1 MNYYDES
8 TKRRH
13 KKIDVENIDIKEEC
27 GDKNCADGN
36 TPGDINFKAE
46 GCSGKKCKKDV
57 VDFET
62 ESAKSKKKKTKKDCC
77 GSDECTDTEC
87 KKNKK
92 ADIDFET
99 ESAKSKK
106 GKKKKCTGDENC
118 TCPDCKK
125 KKAEDD
131 SVDFETESCKTK
143 KSKKDV
149 DVDFET
155 ENFKDVLNKAKEV
168 GGKLNK
174 QAKTV
179 GSKLAKDFNTKASD
193 LSTKLKNKKE
203 DIDFR
208 PKKKDVDIDFDES
221 KLSDDMIRKIN
232 AEKKKLT
239 RQLQRD
245 EYDKRQAD
253 LKDWIDPDSLTEWD
267 KLEAISYMKKHPN
280 ADKEE
285 ADRFVRR
292 KHEEGARKNFENQ
305 RISRSVDKIKEREK
319 DDRKEYEANN
329 RKKKAEED
337 AIVDDLV
344 GKMKKELE
352 TKKAISNS
360 SVGKAAKKIGTDMR
374 NKKKDIDLA
383 LAPTKKQIVDA
394 FDKGGDYIAAGANKL
409 AKNTADVANVT
420 LNRAKTAGGKL
431 AKDFNTKAA
440 DLGTKLKNKKKDID
454 IMIKNSGKKKNQEL
468 EIDTENLNDTKK
480 KKKAM
485 FDQECGD
492 TPIPKSSKFINEED
506 DADLGIDPADADIN
520 VDNISLEYMVT
531 SLDNAELDALNTER
545 QVMTAMAE
553 ELYKEYL
560 MTDYNLSDDCYAE
573 YATEDDSDEE
583 VVQERFFGGTGKSAA
598 DLAKPVVKGAKR
610 LNDIKHGVGR
620 HGIIRNVIHR
630 TKKDLHEGGTVYKL
644 LTWPFLL
651 LKNTVQTVYHKTKSF
666 ITYKG
671 LLISVEVKIN
681 REIKKLRKNFRNLPK
696 AALAGGIGY
705 ATTTLNS
712 MAKGE
717 GAQLDPLEF
726 ITHEGANL
734 ISELGHDTMLRALTN
749 KLADAVENSPEKIR
763 QVIAERNK
771 GVKEKLTPSDGENA
785 STVLSIK
792 DNKITAEHLVNLVG
806 INGMIDDID
815 RWSDICENVARD
827 VSNGNDGNISGYLTQ
842 AKSIQDKYMDND
854 KVNYGIIYSK
864 NSASVKI
871 SDFYAEFADKLVDK
885 AKSLEKGLD
894 KISGLEN
901 VIKDS
906 EGQLSETTEKTLA
919 ELNVVMQHT
928 CNAFMEIIGTLDD
941 LGKYVANTM
950 NQYLNC
956 LTAANSI
963 KANRNAK
970 NDDEE

>member
-8 TKRRH
+8 AKKRH

-62 ESAKSKKKKTKKDCC
+62 ESAKSKNKKSKKDCC
-77 GSDECTDTEC
+77 GNDECTETEC

-92 ADIDFET
+92 
-99 ESAKSKK
+99 SKK
-106 GKKKKCTGDENC
+106 D
-118 TCPDCKK
+118 
-125 KKAEDD
+125 DD
-131 SVDFETESCKTK
+131 SVDFETESCKSK

-149 DVDFET
+149 DIDFET
-155 ENFKDVLNKAKEV
+155 ESANKKSSLDNYKRSKDDNKAFLRMNDWDWQHGAAFRKEV
-168 GGKLNK
+168 NK
-174 QAKTV
+174 AV
-179 GSKLAKDFNTKASD
+179 DDDRANGNIP
-193 LSTKLKNKKE
+193 E
-203 DIDFR
+203 D
-208 PKKKDVDIDFDES
+208 P
-221 KLSDDMIRKIN
+221 
-232 AEKKKLT
+232 LT
-239 RQLQRD
+239 S
-245 EYDKRQAD
+245 A
-253 LKDWIDPDSLTEWD
+253 
-267 KLEAISYMKKHPN
+267 
-280 ADKEE
+280 
-285 ADRFVRR
+285 V
-292 KHEEGARKNFENQ
+292 
-305 RISRSVDKIKEREK
+305 VDKYYNIAHDEVKKEREK
-319 DDRKEYEANN
+319 PLKYRE
-329 RKKKAEED
+329 
-337 AIVDDLV
+337 
-344 GKMKKELE
+344 GKRQKSTM
-352 TKKAISNS
+352 
-360 SVGKAAKKIGTDMR
+360 
-374 NKKKDIDLA
+374 KKDIDFGTESA
-383 LAPTKKQIVDA
+383 KCKGKKC
-394 FDKGGDYIAAGANKL
+394 
-409 AKNTADVANVT
+409 
-420 LNRAKTAGGKL
+420 
-431 AKDFNTKAA
+431 
-440 DLGTKLKNKKKDID
+440 
-454 IMIKNSGKKKNQEL
+454 KKNQEL
-468 EIDTENLNDTKK
+468 EIDEENLNDTKK

-492 TPIPKSSKFINEED
+492 TPIPKKTKIIKEED

-520 VDNISLEYMVT
+520 VDNISLEYMVS
-531 SLDNAELDALNTER
+531 SLDDAAINSLDAER

-560 MTDYNLSDDCYAE
+560 MIDYNLSDDCYAE
-573 YATEDDSDEE
+573 YATDNDSDEE
-583 VVQERFFGGTGKSAA
+583 VIQERFFGGAGKSAA
-598 DLAKPVVKGAKR
+598 GIAKPVVKGAKR

-620 HGIIRNVIHR
+620 HGIIRNVVHR

-671 LLISVEVKIN
+671 LLLGVEVKIN
-681 REIKKLRKNFRNLPK
+681 REIKKLRKNFRNMPK

-726 ITHEGANL
+726 IAHEGSNL
-734 ISELGHDTMLRALTN
+734 IAELGHDTMLRALTN

-771 GVKEKLTPSDGENA
+771 GTKEKLTPSDGENA

-827 VSNGNDGNISGYLTQ
+827 VSNGNEGNISGYLTQ

-854 KVNYGIIYSK
+854 KVNYEIIYSK
-864 NSASVKI
+864 NSSAVKI

-901 VIKDS
+901 VIKDA

-963 KANRNAK
+963 KANRNGK
-970 NDDEE
+970 NDNEE

>member
-8 TKRRH
+8 AKKRH

-36 TPGDINFKAE
+36 TPGDINFKVE
-46 GCSGKKCKKDV
+46 GCSGKKCKKD

-92 ADIDFET
+92 SKKDDDSVDFETESCKSKKSKKADIDFETEGCSGKKCKKDLVDFNQESATDCDSTFNIDDLPKDYKDWLDGVEAAFIKKHHDVNGDTIRLHNEDKIKSVFKRDCKIRENGTDDEKENHYSDEYVAVAESVSGDAYLLKTSKSSAVYKWDHETGKCKKIESSWSKFIDSFDDGDDNDKSSTVTTESYKSKKKDVDFET

-106 GKKKKCTGDENC
+106 GKKKCTGDENC
-118 TCPDCKK
+118 TCPDCMKK
-125 KKAEDD
+125 KKAGDVEIENECGD
-131 SVDFETESCKTK
+131 SVNFKTEACKSKKKKDADVDFETESAKCKGK
-143 KSKKDV
+143 KC
-149 DVDFET
+149 
-155 ENFKDVLNKAKEV
+155 
-168 GGKLNK
+168 
-174 QAKTV
+174 
-179 GSKLAKDFNTKASD
+179 
-193 LSTKLKNKKE
+193 
-203 DIDFR
+203 
-208 PKKKDVDIDFDES
+208 
-221 KLSDDMIRKIN
+221 
-232 AEKKKLT
+232 
-239 RQLQRD
+239 
-245 EYDKRQAD
+245 
-253 LKDWIDPDSLTEWD
+253 
-267 KLEAISYMKKHPN
+267 
-280 ADKEE
+280 
-285 ADRFVRR
+285 
-292 KHEEGARKNFENQ
+292 
-305 RISRSVDKIKEREK
+305 
-319 DDRKEYEANN
+319 
-329 RKKKAEED
+329 
-337 AIVDDLV
+337 
-344 GKMKKELE
+344 
-352 TKKAISNS
+352 
-360 SVGKAAKKIGTDMR
+360 
-374 NKKKDIDLA
+374 
-383 LAPTKKQIVDA
+383 
-394 FDKGGDYIAAGANKL
+394 
-409 AKNTADVANVT
+409 
-420 LNRAKTAGGKL
+420 
-431 AKDFNTKAA
+431 
-440 DLGTKLKNKKKDID
+440 
-454 IMIKNSGKKKNQEL
+454 KKNQEL
-468 EIDTENLNDTKK
+468 EIDEENLNDTKK
-480 KKKAM
+480 KKKAL

-492 TPIPKSSKFINEED
+492 TPIPKNSKFIKEED

-520 VDNISLEYMVT
+520 VDNISLEYMVS
-531 SLDNAELDALNTER
+531 SLDNAAIDSLDAER

-560 MTDYNLSDDCYAE
+560 MIDYNLSDDCYAE
-573 YATEDDSDEE
+573 YATEEDSDDEE

-620 HGIIRNVIHR
+620 HGIIRNVVHR

-671 LLISVEVKIN
+671 LLLGVEVKIN
-681 REIKKLRKNFRNLPK
+681 REIKKLRKNFRNIPK

-726 ITHEGANL
+726 IAHEGSNL
-734 ISELGHDTMLRALTN
+734 IAELGHDTMLRALTN

-763 QVIAERNK
+763 EVIANRNK
-771 GVKEKLTPSDGENA
+771 GTKEKLTPSDGENA
-785 STVLSIK
+785 STILSIK

-854 KVNYGIIYSK
+854 KVNYNIIYSK

-906 EGQLSETTEKTLA
+906 EGKLSETTEKTLA

-963 KANRNAK
+963 KANKNA
-970 NDDEE
+970 NNNEE

>member
-8 TKRRH
+8 AKKRH

-62 ESAKSKKKKTKKDCC
+62 ESAKSKNKKSKKDCC
-77 GSDECTDTEC
+77 GNDECTETEC

-92 ADIDFET
+92 
-99 ESAKSKK
+99 SKK
-106 GKKKKCTGDENC
+106 D
-118 TCPDCKK
+118 
-125 KKAEDD
+125 DD
-131 SVDFETESCKTK
+131 SVDFETESCKSK

-149 DVDFET
+149 DIDFET
-155 ENFKDVLNKAKEV
+155 ESANKKSSLDNYKRSKDDNKAFLRMNDWDWQHGAAFRKEV
-168 GGKLNK
+168 NK
-174 QAKTV
+174 AVDDDRANGNIPEDPLTSAVVDKYYNIAHDEV
-179 GSKLAKDFNTKASD
+179 
-193 LSTKLKNKKE
+193 KKE
-203 DIDFR
+203 R
-208 PKKKDVDIDFDES
+208 EEKEKYYEGKRQKHEMKKDVDFKNNNKRSSLDHRNRVKDIDKAFAKTEDPNWPHHAAFRKEVN
-221 KLSDDMIRKIN
+221 KAVDDDRANGNIP
-232 AEKKKLT
+232 EDPLT
-239 RQLQRD
+239 S
-245 EYDKRQAD
+245 A
-253 LKDWIDPDSLTEWD
+253 
-267 KLEAISYMKKHPN
+267 
-280 ADKEE
+280 
-285 ADRFVRR
+285 V
-292 KHEEGARKNFENQ
+292 
-305 RISRSVDKIKEREK
+305 VDKYYNIAHDEVKKEREK
-319 DDRKEYEANN
+319 PLKYRE
-329 RKKKAEED
+329 
-337 AIVDDLV
+337 
-344 GKMKKELE
+344 GKRQKSTM
-352 TKKAISNS
+352 
-360 SVGKAAKKIGTDMR
+360 
-374 NKKKDIDLA
+374 KKDIDFGTESA
-383 LAPTKKQIVDA
+383 KCKGKKC
-394 FDKGGDYIAAGANKL
+394 
-409 AKNTADVANVT
+409 
-420 LNRAKTAGGKL
+420 
-431 AKDFNTKAA
+431 
-440 DLGTKLKNKKKDID
+440 
-454 IMIKNSGKKKNQEL
+454 KKNQEL
-468 EIDTENLNDTKK
+468 EIDEENLNDTKK

-492 TPIPKSSKFINEED
+492 TPIPKKTKIIKEED

-520 VDNISLEYMVT
+520 VDNISLEYMVS
-531 SLDNAELDALNTER
+531 SLDDAAINSLDAER

-560 MTDYNLSDDCYAE
+560 MIDYNLSDDCYAE
-573 YATEDDSDEE
+573 YATDNDSDEE
-583 VVQERFFGGTGKSAA
+583 VIQERFFGGAGKSAA
-598 DLAKPVVKGAKR
+598 GIAKPVVKGAKR

-620 HGIIRNVIHR
+620 HGIIRNVVHR

-671 LLISVEVKIN
+671 LLLGVEVKIN
-681 REIKKLRKNFRNLPK
+681 REIKKLRKNFRNMPK

-726 ITHEGANL
+726 IAHEGSNL
-734 ISELGHDTMLRALTN
+734 IAELGHDTMLRALTN

-771 GVKEKLTPSDGENA
+771 GTKEKLTPSDGENA

-827 VSNGNDGNISGYLTQ
+827 VSNGNEGNISGYLTQ

-854 KVNYGIIYSK
+854 KVNYEIIYSK
-864 NSASVKI
+864 NSSAVKI

-901 VIKDS
+901 VIKDA

-963 KANRNAK
+963 KANRNGK
-970 NDDEE
+970 NDNEE

>member
-8 TKRRH
+8 AKKRH

-27 GDKNCADGN
+27 GDKNNCPAG
-36 TPGDINFKAE
+36 TEPGDINFKAE
-46 GCSGKKCKKDV
+46 GCSGKKCKKD

-92 ADIDFET
+92 
-99 ESAKSKK
+99 SK
-106 GKKKKCTGDENC
+106 
-118 TCPDCKK
+118 
-125 KKAEDD
+125 DD
-131 SVDFETESCKTK
+131 DT
-143 KSKKDV
+143 
-149 DVDFET
+149 VDFET
-155 ENFKDVLNKAKEV
+155 ENFKDVLDKAK
-168 GGKLNK
+168 K
-174 QAKTV
+174 V
-179 GSKLAKDFNTKASD
+179 GSKLAKDFNTKAND
-193 LSTKLKNKKE
+193 LSTKLKNKKA
-203 DIDFR
+203 DIDFK
-208 PKKKDVDIDFDES
+208 PKKKTVDFDES
-221 KLSDDMIRKIN
+221 KIPDDMIRKMN
-232 AEKKKLT
+232 AEKRRLT
-239 RQLQRD
+239 KQIQGKEFD
-245 EYDKRQAD
+245 ERQAK
-253 LKDWIDPDSLTEWD
+253 LKGWINEDINRKCDGWRD
-267 KLEAISYMKKHPN
+267 IFGIKYKQDHPN
-280 ADKEE
+280 ADEKEI
-285 ADRFVRR
+285 DRAFRR
-292 KHEEGARKNFENQ
+292 EVTEYEKKEIER
-305 RISRSVDKIKEREK
+305 SRVDKNRNKIQKRTA
-319 DDRKEYEANN
+319 DDRKEYYADK
-329 RKKKAEED
+329 RKKKAEENEIAD
-337 AIVDDLV
+337 SLV
-344 GKMKKELE
+344 GKMQKELE
-352 TKKAISNS
+352 MKKAISNS
-360 SVGKAAKKIGTDMR
+360 SIGKATKKISTDVR
-374 NKKKDIDLA
+374 NKKKDIDIA
-383 LAPTKKQIVDA
+383 LAPTKKSIIDAIDRSGDYIANGATKLAKNTVDVL
-394 FDKGGDYIAAGANKL
+394 DKSGDYIAAGANKL
-409 AKNTADVANVT
+409 AKNTVNAAN
-420 LNRAKTAGGKL
+420 
-431 AKDFNTKAA
+431 DF
-440 DLGTKLKNKKKDID
+440 GTMLKNKKKDID
-454 IMIKNSGKKKNQEL
+454 LKIKNNGKKKNQEL

-480 KKKAM
+480 KKKAL

-492 TPIPKSSKFINEED
+492 TPIPKNSKFIKEED

-520 VDNISLEYMVT
+520 VDNISLEYMVS
-531 SLDNAELDALNTER
+531 SLDNAAIDSLDAER

-560 MTDYNLSDDCYAE
+560 MIDYNLSDDCYAE
-573 YATEDDSDEE
+573 YATEEDSDDDEE

-620 HGIIRNVIHR
+620 HGIIRNVVHR

-671 LLISVEVKIN
+671 LLLGVEVKIN
-681 REIKKLRKNFRNLPK
+681 HEIKKLRKNFRNIPK

-717 GAQLDPLEF
+717 GAQLDPIEF
-726 ITHEGANL
+726 IAHEGSNL
-734 ISELGHDTMLRALTN
+734 IAELGHDTMLRALTN

-763 QVIAERNK
+763 EVIANRNK
-771 GVKEKLTPSDGENA
+771 GTKEKLTPSDGENA
-785 STVLSIK
+785 STILSIK

-854 KVNYGIIYSK
+854 KVNYNIIYSK

-906 EGQLSETTEKTLA
+906 EGKLSETTEKTLA

-963 KANRNAK
+963 KANKNAK
-970 NDDEE
+970 NNDDEE

>member
-8 TKRRH
+8 AKKRH

-27 GDKNCADGN
+27 GDKNCANGN
-36 TPGDINFKAE
+36 TPGDINFKTEAKAAASGKSKKDIVDPELRKKWDEHNKKNLDDYTNTIRSRHEKYKQTLQDIDNDFGADTETAKMLKDDEKEMWKKEKAQTKSIYKGNRIDPDKEAKKIAKFAKAATIHFSNESADVDFETE

-87 KKNKK
+87 KKDKK
-92 ADIDFET
+92 SKKDDGAVDFETESCKSKKKKDTDVDFETEACSGKKCKKDVVDFET

-106 GKKKKCTGDENC
+106 GKKKCTGDENC
-118 TCPDCKK
+118 TCPDCMKK
-125 KKAEDD
+125 KKAGDVEIENECGDNVNFKTEACKSKKKKD
-131 SVDFETESCKTK
+131 ADVDFETESAKCKGK
-143 KSKKDV
+143 KC
-149 DVDFET
+149 
-155 ENFKDVLNKAKEV
+155 
-168 GGKLNK
+168 
-174 QAKTV
+174 
-179 GSKLAKDFNTKASD
+179 
-193 LSTKLKNKKE
+193 
-203 DIDFR
+203 
-208 PKKKDVDIDFDES
+208 
-221 KLSDDMIRKIN
+221 
-232 AEKKKLT
+232 
-239 RQLQRD
+239 
-245 EYDKRQAD
+245 
-253 LKDWIDPDSLTEWD
+253 
-267 KLEAISYMKKHPN
+267 
-280 ADKEE
+280 
-285 ADRFVRR
+285 
-292 KHEEGARKNFENQ
+292 
-305 RISRSVDKIKEREK
+305 
-319 DDRKEYEANN
+319 
-329 RKKKAEED
+329 
-337 AIVDDLV
+337 
-344 GKMKKELE
+344 
-352 TKKAISNS
+352 
-360 SVGKAAKKIGTDMR
+360 
-374 NKKKDIDLA
+374 
-383 LAPTKKQIVDA
+383 
-394 FDKGGDYIAAGANKL
+394 
-409 AKNTADVANVT
+409 
-420 LNRAKTAGGKL
+420 
-431 AKDFNTKAA
+431 
-440 DLGTKLKNKKKDID
+440 
-454 IMIKNSGKKKNQEL
+454 KKNQEL
-468 EIDTENLNDTKK
+468 EIDEENLNDTKK

-492 TPIPKSSKFINEED
+492 NPIPKSSKFIKEED

-520 VDNISLEYMVT
+520 VDDISLEYMVS
-531 SLDNAELDALNTER
+531 SLDNAEVDALNTER

-560 MTDYNLSDDCYAE
+560 MIDYNLSDDCYAE
-573 YATEDDSDEE
+573 YATDEDSDDE
-583 VVQERFFGGTGKSAA
+583 VVQERFFGGTGKSIANI
-598 DLAKPVVKGAKR
+598 AKPVVKGAKR
-610 LNDIKHGVGR
+610 INDIKHGVGR

-651 LKNTVQTVYHKTKSF
+651 LKNTVQTIYHKTKSF

-671 LLISVEVKIN
+671 LLLGVEVKIN
-681 REIKKLRKNFRNLPK
+681 REIKKLRKNFRNIPK
-696 AALAGGIGY
+696 AALAGAIGY

-717 GAQLDPLEF
+717 GVQLDPLEF

-734 ISELGHDTMLRALTN
+734 IAELGHDTMLRALTN

-901 VIKDS
+901 IIKDS
-906 EGQLSETTEKTLA
+906 EGQLSDTTEKTLA

-963 KANRNAK
+963 KANKNAK
-970 NDDEE
+970 NDNEE

>member
-8 TKRRH
+8 AKKRH

-27 GDKNCADGN
+27 GDKNCANGN

-46 GCSGKKCKKDV
+46 GCSGKKCKKD

-77 GSDECTDTEC
+77 GSDECTETEC

-92 ADIDFET
+92 
-99 ESAKSKK
+99 SKK
-106 GKKKKCTGDENC
+106 D
-118 TCPDCKK
+118 
-125 KKAEDD
+125 DD
-131 SVDFETESCKTK
+131 SVDFETESCKSK
-143 KSKKDV
+143 KSKKDADIDFETEDAPPEV
-149 DVDFET
+149 VEKWKKQNKDVIDEYKNKRKSAREDYNHRVHAYDDWPDDMKAAMGDLIKDHKKSADDLYNDEKKSYKKSARSKYIDIDKENKKYDKPAGTSGLRDQFVEKMSGKDIESFNKRFNELENEVKSAGAKKSKKKDVDFET
-155 ENFKDVLNKAKEV
+155 ESAK
-168 GGKLNK
+168 
-174 QAKTV
+174 
-179 GSKLAKDFNTKASD
+179 S
-193 LSTKLKNKKE
+193 
-203 DIDFR
+203 
-208 PKKKDVDIDFDES
+208 KKKKTKKDCCGSDEC
-221 KLSDDMIRKIN
+221 
-232 AEKKKLT
+232 
-239 RQLQRD
+239 
-245 EYDKRQAD
+245 
-253 LKDWIDPDSLTEWD
+253 TETEC
-267 KLEAISYMKKHPN
+267 K
-280 ADKEE
+280 
-285 ADRFVRR
+285 
-292 KHEEGARKNFENQ
+292 
-305 RISRSVDKIKEREK
+305 
-319 DDRKEYEANN
+319 
-329 RKKKAEED
+329 KKKAGDVEIENECGD
-337 AIVDDLV
+337 
-344 GKMKKELE
+344 
-352 TKKAISNS
+352 
-360 SVGKAAKKIGTDMR
+360 SVNFKTEACKS
-374 NKKKDIDLA
+374 KKK
-383 LAPTKKQIVDA
+383 KV
-394 FDKGGDYIAAGANKL
+394 
-409 AKNTADVANVT
+409 ADVDFESES
-420 LNRAKTAGGKL
+420 AKCKGKRC
-431 AKDFNTKAA
+431 
-440 DLGTKLKNKKKDID
+440 
-454 IMIKNSGKKKNQEL
+454 KKNQEL
-468 EIDTENLNDTKK
+468 EIDEENLNDTKK
-480 KKKAM
+480 KKKAL

-492 TPIPKSSKFINEED
+492 TPIPKNSKFIKEED

-520 VDNISLEYMVT
+520 VDNISLEYMVS
-531 SLDNAELDALNTER
+531 SLDNAAIDSLDAER

-560 MTDYNLSDDCYAE
+560 MIDYNLSDDCYAE
-573 YATEDDSDEE
+573 YATEEDSDDNEE

-620 HGIIRNVIHR
+620 HGIIRNVVHR

-671 LLISVEVKIN
+671 LLLGVEVKIN
-681 REIKKLRKNFRNLPK
+681 REIKKLRKNFRNIPK

-717 GAQLDPLEF
+717 GAQLDPIEF
-726 ITHEGANL
+726 IAHEGSNL
-734 ISELGHDTMLRALTN
+734 IAELGHDTMLRALTN

-763 QVIAERNK
+763 EVIANRNK
-771 GVKEKLTPSDGENA
+771 GTKEKLTPSDGENA
-785 STVLSIK
+785 STILSIK

-854 KVNYGIIYSK
+854 KVNYNIIYSK

-906 EGQLSETTEKTLA
+906 EGKLSETTEKTLA

-963 KANRNAK
+963 KANKNAK
-970 NDDEE
+970 NNDDEE